1 MGILK
6 KKRFREE
13 VKRINKAHGEMRE
26 FLDLLMDRY
35 GLDEEEINNCEV
47 IKHHFDNLDLMFS
60 QMAK

>member
-13 VKRINKAHGEMRE
+13 VKRINKAHKDMRE
-26 FLDLLMDRY
+26 FIDLLMDRY
-35 GLDEEEINNCEV
+35 GLDEEEVKNCEV
-47 IKHHFDNLDLMFS
+47 IKHHFNNLDMMFS